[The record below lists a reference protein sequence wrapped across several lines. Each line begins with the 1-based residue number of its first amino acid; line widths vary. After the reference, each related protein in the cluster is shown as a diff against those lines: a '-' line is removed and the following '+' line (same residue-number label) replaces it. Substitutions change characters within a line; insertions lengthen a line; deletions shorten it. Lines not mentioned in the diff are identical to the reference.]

1 MRKYIDFIEFLES
14 NKCRTQFETAFYLFN
29 RYHRL
34 SYGLW
39 QIMDGDECFIGRAFD
54 WSKTPEGYDYW
65 LDIDNKWYNQ
75 NS

>member
-1 MRKYIDFIEFLES
+1 MRNYNAFIEFLEK
-14 NKCRTQFETAFYLFN
+14 NKCRKQFETAFYRFN
-29 RYHRL
+29 RCHKL

-39 QIMDGDECFIGRAFD
+39 QIMGGDESFIGRAFD
-54 WSKTPEGYDYW
+54 WSNTPEGYDYW